1 MTLCSLHQI
10 KCVDFPSAA
19 TTPLKGTYLWL
30 PDQILY
36 PGLNYS
42 GYTICYFSCTIKSLG
57 GFSLHHQCL
66 SSHSL
71 LSPSACSVNL
81 THKKPRLSNG
91 IFFPQKSFFLL
102 FMALTASFLLFCQQ
116 YICPICT
123 KSNVELMNCYY
134 YICYYTV
141 RPRPRANIS
150 LTPRSRPLYFTALGS
165 SLTCISIIITCII
178 YRCGDSYCLSLKV
191 KKL

>member
-1 MTLCSLHQI
+1 MIARSDSVSRAELFRLHHLLLFLHHKVTRGILTSSSVSELTLPALTVCMFSQFNTQKTKI
-10 KCVDFPSAA
+10 IQWNIFPS
-19 TTPLKGTYLWL
+19 
-30 PDQILY
+30 
-36 PGLNYS
+36 
-42 GYTICYFSCTIKSLG
+42 
-57 GFSLHHQCL
+57 
-66 SSHSL
+66 
-71 LSPSACSVNL
+71 
-81 THKKPRLSNG
+81 KK
-91 IFFPQKSFFLL
+91 FFLL

-123 KSNVELMNCYY
+123 KSNAELMNCYY